1 MSFQPEDNSAEMF
14 DCYDINV
21 ISLLHVSCFLKNH
34 LVEQR
39 EKDVKSPEH
48 AVLTA
53 GVGGGRSKTS
63 LKDSRHQLRGLL
75 GSGSHPQDPQRI
87 VLGKPFQP
95 HASQELREPGV
106 NSSLLPCLP
115 TASWWGSLVKQRQAS
130 GAETRSEEG
139 VIWHPP
145 DWTTSA
151 QPGRHCPWLHTAPP
165 PGRERVLW
173 AGSPGFSILFPPS
186 ISIPFLQFIPHWRN
200 SKTHMLG
207 HMSIPGQL
215 INLAGPQFPLFY
227 SSIKLYSL

>member
-1 MSFQPEDNSAEMF
+1 MLDGIFLVQMAVCIKCQHLRILFPHYNKKSISSAPVSMLTTLLLESASWCRFFQPEDNSAEMF

-39 EKDVKSPEH
+39 EKDVRSPEH

-115 TASWWGSLVKQRQAS
+115 AASWWGSLVKQWQAS

-139 VIWHPP
+139 VI
-145 DWTTSA
+145 
-151 QPGRHCPWLHTAPP
+151 
-165 PGRERVLW
+165 
-173 AGSPGFSILFPPS
+173 
-186 ISIPFLQFIPHWRN
+186 
-200 SKTHMLG
+200 
-207 HMSIPGQL
+207 
-215 INLAGPQFPLFY
+215 
-227 SSIKLYSL
+227 

>member
-1 MSFQPEDNSAEMF
+1 MF
-14 DCYDINV
+14 DCYEYKCDLT
-21 ISLLHVSCFLKNH
+21 SPCELLPENH

-48 AVLTA
+48 AVLTV

-115 TASWWGSLVKQRQAS
+115 TASWWGSLFKHRQAS

-139 VIWHPP
+139 VI
-145 DWTTSA
+145 
-151 QPGRHCPWLHTAPP
+151 
-165 PGRERVLW
+165 
-173 AGSPGFSILFPPS
+173 
-186 ISIPFLQFIPHWRN
+186 
-200 SKTHMLG
+200 
-207 HMSIPGQL
+207 
-215 INLAGPQFPLFY
+215 
-227 SSIKLYSL
+227 